1 MARLLAFL
9 VLHVVH
15 VLFKKKIAILRF
27 PPEIKFPGIHSQRS
41 TNMSKRRRTQT
52 GFIVPRTKRP
62 IDKNLKVV
70 AFTGIT
76 ATQQN
81 VTVFTATFPCTIT
94 GIRWSLDALAD
105 AGTASGGCSWCIQ
118 VVKDGLSAQAIST
131 SGGADFI
138 TPEVNCVAFGAGL
151 STGDKGSPKSYDGN
165 TKTMRKMMGG
175 DLLVFSAVGQATN
188 TTRIFGVVQ
197 FFCKT

>member
-1 MARLLAFL
+1 
-9 VLHVVH
+9 
-15 VLFKKKIAILRF
+15 
-27 PPEIKFPGIHSQRS
+27 
-41 TNMSKRRRTQT
+41 MSKRRRTQT

-70 AFTGIT
+70 AFTGID

-94 GIRWSLDALAD
+94 GIRWNFDALAD
-105 AGTASGGCSWCIQ
+105 AGTASGGCTWVLQ
-118 VVKDGLSAQAIST
+118 VVKDGLAAQAIST
-131 SGGADFI
+131 SGGADLI
-138 TPEVNCVAFGAGL
+138 TPEVNIVAFGSAL
-151 STGDKGSPKSYDGN
+151 TTGDTGSSKNFDGS

-175 DLLVFSAVGQATN
+175 DLLIFSAVGQATN
-188 TTRIFGVVQ
+188 TTRIFGAVQ